1 MRPRL
6 FEHAC
11 PPWITRIA
19 HHPVLPVA
27 LVVALTALALWAL
40 LATEAKL
47 IHSPDTP
54 LVFSPK

>member
-11 PPWITRIA
+11 PPWITRLL
-19 HHPVLPVA
+19 HHPVVPVA
-27 LVVALTALALWAL
+27 LVVALSALALWAL
-40 LATEAKL
+40 LATEARL
-47 IHSPDTP
+47 IHSPNAP